1 MQLYSAVISPY
12 AARCRI
18 QIQHKELPVDIVPP
32 PGGMRSAEVLAA
44 NPTGRIP
51 VLMTPEGPLAESW
64 AIMEYLEATYPT
76 PAMRPSQPLA
86 AARQTE
92 VVRFADQYLAPAMF
106 PLFRALR
113 GSADE
118 AAVAQAIKD
127 QSAQTALLNQ
137 MLPKAATPELPLSL
151 ADAALVPVVWYG
163 WVLGRHFGGP
173 KDLSQWP
180 EVAAWWERTQSV
192 TAARDTVQELETGL
206 KAAIPPLFA

>member
-1 MQLYSAVISPY
+1 MQLYSANMSPY

-18 QIQHKELPVDIVPP
+18 QIRHKALPVEIVPP

-51 VLMTPEGPLAESW
+51 VLMTEAGPLAESW
-64 AIMEYLEATYPT
+64 AIMEYLEATHPT
-76 PAMRPSQPLA
+76 PAMRPSHALA

-92 VVRFADQYLAPAMF
+92 LVRFADQYLAPAMF

-113 GSADE
+113 GGADD
-118 AAVAQAIKD
+118 AAVAQALKE

-151 ADAALVPVVWYG
+151 ADAALVPIVWYG

-173 KDLSQWP
+173 ADFGAWP
-180 EVAAWWERTQSV
+180 EVASWWERTQAEPAVSAV
-192 TAARDTVQELETGL
+192 VEELRASLT
-206 KAAIPPLFA
+206 AAIPTLSA